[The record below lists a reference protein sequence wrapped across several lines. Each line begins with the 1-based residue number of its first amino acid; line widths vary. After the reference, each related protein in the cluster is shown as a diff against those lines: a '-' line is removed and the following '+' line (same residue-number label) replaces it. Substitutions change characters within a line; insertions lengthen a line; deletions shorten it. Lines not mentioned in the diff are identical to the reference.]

1 MMRNLIVVFTILFS
15 GSLLGQEGISHQLES
30 FSEVKVYNGL
40 KLNLHYADENKAVVT
55 GQSREDVQFEVENGI
70 LKVKMNL
77 DNIWKEDNTKVDLY
91 FTFLKNIDA
100 KQNSSVEFSGPYKT
114 EELNL
119 EASEGAEI
127 YANFEVKKL
136 NVKSLTGGEIEVKGK
151 ALAQDIK
158 IRAGGQYY
166 ARYLESQNIYIS
178 ISAGGVAD
186 INASGQ
192 VDAKVR
198 AGGTVNV
205 YGDPEVIDKDTL
217 FGGKVNRK
225 N

>member
-1 MMRNLIVVFTILFS
+1 MKNLIMVLAILFS
-15 GSLLGQEGISHQLES
+15 GTLLGQKEINHQLES
-30 FSEVKVYNGL
+30 FSEVKIYNGL
-40 KLNLHYADENKAVVT
+40 KLNLHYADDTRAVVT
-55 GQSREDVQFEVENGI
+55 GQNRGDVQFKVEDGV
-70 LKVKMNL
+70 LKVKMNI

-91 FTFLKNIDA
+91 FKFLKKIDA
-100 KQNSSVEFSGPYKT
+100 KQNSSIELSETYKT
-114 EELNL
+114 EELSL

-127 YANFEVKKL
+127 FTKIEVKDL
-136 NVKSLTGGEIEVKGK
+136 RVKSLTGGEIEVKGK
-151 ALAQDIK
+151 AESQNIK

-186 INASGQ
+186 INASEK
-192 VDAKVR
+192 VEAKVR

-205 YGDPEVIDKDTL
+205 YGNPEIIDKDTL

>member
-1 MMRNLIVVFTILFS
+1 MVFAILFS
-15 GSLLGQEGISHQLES
+15 GTLLGQEEITHQLES

-40 KLNLHYADENKAVVT
+40 KLNLHYGDENKAVVT
-55 GQSREDVQFEVENGI
+55 GRNRGDVQFKVENGI

-91 FTFLKNIDA
+91 FKFLKNIDA
-100 KQNSSVEFSGPYKT
+100 RQNSLVELSDTYKT

-119 EASEGAEI
+119 EASEGAKIFAEI
-127 YANFEVKKL
+127 EVQYL
-136 NVKSLTGGEIEVKGK
+136 SVKSLTGGEVEVKGK
-151 ALAQDIK
+151 ADAQDIK

-166 ARYLESQNIYIS
+166 ARYLESRNINIS

-186 INASGQ
+186 INASGK

-205 YGDPEVIDKDTL
+205 YGNPEIIDKNTL

>member
-1 MMRNLIVVFTILFS
+1 MKNFVMVFVILFS
-15 GSLLGQEGISHQLES
+15 GVVWSQEEITHDLES

-40 KLNLHYADENKAVVT
+40 KLNLHYADENRAVVT
-55 GQSREDVQFEVENGI
+55 GEKRGEVQFEVENGI

-91 FTFLKNIDA
+91 FTFLKNIDVR
-100 KQNSSVEFSGPYKT
+100 QNSSVELMKSYKT
-114 EELNL
+114 ETLNL
-119 EASEGAEI
+119 EASEGAGLF
-127 YANFEVKKL
+127 ANIEVQDL
-136 NVKSLTGGEIEVKGK
+136 NVKSLTGGEIELKGK
-151 ALAQDIK
+151 ARDQEVK

-166 ARYLESQNIYIS
+166 ARYLESQDIDIS

-186 INASGQ
+186 INATGK
-192 VDAKVR
+192 VDARVR

-205 YGDPEVIDKDTL
+205 YGNPEVIDKDTL

>member
-1 MMRNLIVVFTILFS
+1 MKNLIMVFAILFS
-15 GSLLGQEGISHQLES
+15 GSLLGQEEITHELES

-40 KLNLHYADENKAVVT
+40 KLNLHYADENRAVVT
-55 GQSREDVQFEVENGI
+55 GQKRGEVQFEIEDGV

-100 KQNSSVEFSGPYKT
+100 RQNSLVELSKPYKT
-114 EELNL
+114 AELNL
-119 EASEGAEI
+119 EASEGATI
-127 YANFEVKKL
+127 YADIEVKDL
-136 NVKSLTGGEIEVKGK
+136 SAKSLTGGELEVKGK
-151 ALAQDIK
+151 ADAQDVK

-166 ARYLESQNIYIS
+166 ARYLESRDIYIS

-186 INASGQ
+186 INASGK

-205 YGDPEVIDKDTL
+205 YGNPEIIDKDTL
-217 FGGKVNRK
+217 FGGKVIRK
-225 N
+225 D

>member
-1 MMRNLIVVFTILFS
+1 MKNLILVFALLFS
-15 GSLLGQEGISHQLES
+15 CSLLSQEEITHELES

-40 KLNLHYADENKAVVT
+40 KVNLNYGDENKAIVT
-55 GQSREDVQFEVENGI
+55 GDGRQDVKLEVEEGI
-70 LKVKMNL
+70 LRVKTKL
-77 DNIWKEDNTKVDLY
+77 DNIWKENNTVINIH
-91 FTFLKNIDA
+91 FTYLKKIDA
-100 KQNSSVEFSGPYKT
+100 RQNSSVELSEVYKT
-114 EELNL
+114 ETLDL
-119 EASEGAEI
+119 MASEGGNIYAEI
-127 YANFEVKKL
+127 DVEKL
-136 NVKSLTGGEIEVKGK
+136 NLKSLTGGEVELKG
-151 ALAQDIK
+151 AADIQDVK

-166 ARYLESQNIYIS
+166 ARYLESNDIHIS

-186 INASGQ
+186 IYSSGR

-205 YGDPEVIDKDTL
+205 YGDPEIIDKDTL

>member
-1 MMRNLIVVFTILFS
+1 MKNLIMVFAILFS
-15 GSLLGQEGISHQLES
+15 GTLLSQEEITHQLES

-55 GQSREDVQFEVENGI
+55 GEKRGDVQFEIEDGI
-70 LKVKMNL
+70 LKVKTNI

-91 FTFLKNIDA
+91 FKFIKNIDA
-100 KQNSSVEFSGPYKT
+100 RQNSSVELPELYKT
-114 EELNL
+114 EVLNL

-127 YANFEVKKL
+127 YAEIEVQDL
-136 NVKSLTGGEIEVKGK
+136 SVKSLTGGEVEVKGK
-151 ALAQDIK
+151 AETQDVK

-166 ARYLESQNIYIS
+166 ARYLDSRNISIS

-186 INASGQ
+186 INASEK

-205 YGDPEVIDKDTL
+205 YGNPEIIDKDTL

>member
-1 MMRNLIVVFTILFS
+1 MVLMIFFS
-15 GSLLGQEGISHQLES
+15 GSLLGQEEISHQLES

-40 KLNLHYADENKAVVT
+40 KLTLHYADENKAVVT
-55 GQSREDVQFEVENGI
+55 GQNRGDVQFEVENGI

-77 DNIWKEDNTKVDLY
+77 ENIWKEDNTKVDLY
-91 FTFLKNIDA
+91 FTYLKKLDA
-100 KQNSSVEFSGPYKT
+100 KQNSSVELSGPYKT
-114 EELNL
+114 ENLNL

-127 YANFEVKKL
+127 YANIEVKEL
-136 NVKSLTGGEIEVKGK
+136 NVKSLTGGEIELKGK
-151 ALAQDIK
+151 ADAQDVK

-166 ARYLESQNIYIS
+166 ARYLESLNINIS

-186 INASGQ
+186 INAAEK

-205 YGDPEVIDKDTL
+205 YGNPEIIDKDTL

>member
-1 MMRNLIVVFTILFS
+1 MKNLIMVLAILFS
-15 GSLLGQEGISHQLES
+15 GTLLGQKEINHQLES
-30 FSEVKVYNGL
+30 FSEVKIYNGL
-40 KLNLHYADENKAVVT
+40 KLNLHYADDTRAVVT
-55 GQSREDVQFEVENGI
+55 GQNRGDVQFKVEDGV
-70 LKVKMNL
+70 LKVKMNI

-91 FTFLKNIDA
+91 FKFLKKIDA
-100 KQNSSVEFSGPYKT
+100 KQNSSIELSETYKT
-114 EELNL
+114 EELSL

-127 YANFEVKKL
+127 FTKIEVKDL
-136 NVKSLTGGEIEVKGK
+136 RVKSLNGGEIEVKGK
-151 ALAQDIK
+151 AESQNIK

-186 INASGQ
+186 INASEK
-192 VDAKVR
+192 VEAKVR

-205 YGDPEVIDKDTL
+205 YGNPEIIDKDTL